1 MAYRYRATPQFWRS
15 YAKLTA
21 SQQASARSVWPI
33 FKANPFDP
41 RLRTHK
47 IASLSARF
55 GRTIHSVWIE
65 GNLRAVFYLD
75 GSDCIS
81 VDNGTHA
88 IYR

>member
-1 MAYRYRATPQFWRS
+1 MPYNYKATRQFWRS
-15 YAKLTA
+15 FGKLTP
-21 SQQASARSVWPI
+21 SQQSSAKKAWLI
-33 FKANPFDP
+33 FKSDPFDA

-65 GNLRAVFYLD
+65 SDLRAVFYLD
-75 GSDCIS
+75 GVDCIS
-81 VDNGTHA
+81 VDIGTHA

>member
-15 YAKLTA
+15 YAKLNEH
-21 SQQASARSVWPI
+21 QQTSARRAWLI
-33 FKANPFDP
+33 FKENPFDP

-55 GRTIHSVWIE
+55 GCTIHSVWIE
-65 GNLRAVFYLD
+65 GDLRAVFYLD

-81 VDNGTHA
+81 VDIGTHA

>member
-15 YAKLTA
+15 YAQLTA

-47 IASLSARF
+47 IASL
-55 GRTIHSVWIE
+55 
-65 GNLRAVFYLD
+65 

-81 VDNGTHA
+81 VDIGTHA